1 MAVGVGDLL
10 VLSKLVTSRAP
21 LRSLETRST
30 GETRST
36 REERVVLSLLS
47 LETRLERVIRLE
59 RRETFIIIVSLL
71 LTLFLSILLLPS
83 QRPRKLLQFSSYDP
97 RV

>member
-59 RRETFIIIVSLL
+59 RRESFIRFSRSRVDWRESFDSKGERHSLL
-71 LTLFLSILLLPS
+71 
-83 QRPRKLLQFSSYDP
+83 
-97 RV
+97 